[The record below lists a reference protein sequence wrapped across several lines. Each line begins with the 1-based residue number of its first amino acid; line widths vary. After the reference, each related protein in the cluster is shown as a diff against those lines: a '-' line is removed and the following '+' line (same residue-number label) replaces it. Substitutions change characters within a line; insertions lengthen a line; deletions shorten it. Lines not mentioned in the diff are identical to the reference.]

1 MLVLMTHS
9 LIVELL
15 AERPESDLRDLR
27 ARYIAQRQRVDV
39 EIEQID
45 EALTKQ
51 AKRRGGKASAR
62 QNGSRPVGSTRELI
76 LGALREKGRSS
87 PAELRAGFEQEGRSA
102 KSIYNMLRTLTL
114 EGEVVRVADGL
125 YELASDNGSRAG
137 EPSSDATSVGS
148 GGMGGKAPWPQQEGL
163 AVATAPNRSG

>member
-1 MLVLMTHS
+1 MMHS

-15 AERPESDLRDLR
+15 AERPEGDLRDLR

-51 AKRRGGKASAR
+51 AKRRGGKAASAR

-137 EPSSDATSVGS
+137 EPSSGATSVGS
-148 GGMGGKAPWPQQEGL
+148 GGMGGDAPL
-163 AVATAPNRSG
+163 AVATAPNRSD